1 MNSQIID
8 VLAINETKLDSTIRD
23 TDVYLTGFEII
34 RLGAGNK
41 WQKWCWWANT
51 IFILGFML
59 YKWSIHLSHRPFIY
73 VRVSKYST
81 GVSICEWMNLL
92 HEFNS
97 VFIESGM
104 GGLTFLDQ
112 AIPVWVRISAFR
124 LENHL
129 SDTNSGIG
137 IFNPRKYTQTPPRS
151 VWYVAVFRND
161 FTFSGKP
168 LIFLTRRGMFYRC
181 WRCWRPVT
189 SPTMVTISATIL
201 DFTKN

>member
-1 MNSQIID
+1 MCSLKQCHHDNARNEIARSKKKKLFLLLLMLMNSQIID

-81 GVSICEWMNLL
+81 GFSICEWMNLL
-92 HEFNS
+92 QEFNS

-104 GGLTFLDQ
+104 SGL
-112 AIPVWVRISAFR
+112 
-124 LENHL
+124 
-129 SDTNSGIG
+129 
-137 IFNPRKYTQTPPRS
+137 
-151 VWYVAVFRND
+151 
-161 FTFSGKP
+161 
-168 LIFLTRRGMFYRC
+168 
-181 WRCWRPVT
+181 
-189 SPTMVTISATIL
+189 
-201 DFTKN
+201 